1 MNDLG
6 YFKDYGFLII
16 FFCII
21 FYMSTYIF
29 LAQEYGEIDND
40 EWGIPQ
46 TFPKEF
52 SFYRMFNNWFNDF

>member
-1 MNDLG
+1 
-6 YFKDYGFLII
+6 
-16 FFCII
+16 
-21 FYMSTYIF
+21 MSTYIF